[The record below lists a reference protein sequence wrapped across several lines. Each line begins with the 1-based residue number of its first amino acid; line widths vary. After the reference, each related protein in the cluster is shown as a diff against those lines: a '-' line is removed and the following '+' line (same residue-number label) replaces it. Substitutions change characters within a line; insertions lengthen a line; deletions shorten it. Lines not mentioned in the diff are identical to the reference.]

1 LLTLI
6 MLLLLLLP
14 QDWGAELFEALKAAG
29 GTAYSNYAVGYNNV
43 KVPEATKRGIP
54 VGNTPGAHAVSFSV
68 SSKPDQSL
76 HCCLCRSSADHAF

>member
-1 LLTLI
+1 MLTLT
-6 MLLLLLLP
+6 LLCLWL

-54 VGNTPGAHAVSFSV
+54 VGNTPGPMSV
-68 SSKPDQSL
+68 CFQ
-76 HCCLCRSSADHAF
+76 H